1 MRHPPQDQ
9 IIPEQ
14 EHASTGM
21 TGLDH
26 RLGGGLPANQ
36 RRVEN
41 GEAGLYITL
50 SETAVELVLSGV
62 AYKGALPLLSDTA
75 ARAS

>member
-1 MRHPPQDQ
+1 M
-9 IIPEQ
+9 
-14 EHASTGM
+14 
-21 TGLDH
+21 
-26 RLGGGLPANQ
+26 LGGGLPANQ

-62 AYKGALPLLSDTA
+62 AYKGALPLLSAAA